1 MKEEVNEMDIKAS
14 QMTDKELQAIIDA
27 CEDELQY
34 RRMLLKEKLI
44 DNFKAAF
51 CALREN
57 GIAVRY
63 SDYEQNAYRTYLD
76 KFDNFDFSD

>member
-1 MKEEVNEMDIKAS
+1 MDIHAS
-14 QMTDKELQAIIDA
+14 QMSNEELQAVIA
-27 CEDELQY
+27 ECEKEMQY
-34 RRMLLKEKLI
+34 RRRQFREKLI
-44 DNFKAAF
+44 NDFEKAF

-63 SDYEQNAYRTYLD
+63 SDYQQEAYRTYID

>member
-1 MKEEVNEMDIKAS
+1 MTVDVN
-14 QMTDKELQAIIDA
+14 QMTDKELQAVIDA
-27 CEDELQY
+27 CEQEMQY
-34 RRMLLKEKLI
+34 RRMLFKEKLI

-63 SDYEQNAYRTYLD
+63 SDYEQNSYRTYLD
-76 KFDNFDFSD
+76 DFDNFDFSD